1 MQTRDVNPPNGL
13 SLIFDESVQARDVNP
28 QNGQSLLFDERAET
42 RDVNPPNGLS
52 LLFDERAQNRYV
64 SIVSYLDPFA
74 QVIAISE
81 VSTKFHW
88 LSQLPSHD
96 SLTTQ
101 IAV

>member
-1 MQTRDVNPPNGL
+1 MLFDKSVQTRDVNLQHGL
-13 SLIFDESVQARDVNP
+13 SLLFDESVQ
-28 QNGQSLLFDERAET
+28 T

-52 LLFDERAQNRYV
+52 LLFDERVQHRDV

-96 SLTTQ
+96 SLTTR